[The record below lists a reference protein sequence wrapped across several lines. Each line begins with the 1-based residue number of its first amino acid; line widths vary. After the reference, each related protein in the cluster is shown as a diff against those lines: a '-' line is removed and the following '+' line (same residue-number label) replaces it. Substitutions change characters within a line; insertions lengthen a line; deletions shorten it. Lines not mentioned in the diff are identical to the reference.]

1 MPDSNIAVSD
11 GAVFNEKPTASF
23 STLHEESW
31 QFQATNK
38 KVQNNEAKCGSFLE
52 FDDNIYKCRLDSG
65 SSLNSGIDSRSGSD
79 SSHGLRPLEAGAGA
93 NTRLLVKDSK
103 LSDKKLSEKDVV
115 DNKKLSADDI
125 IRMKEKLAAAR
136 ELSKHKGL
144 EGKPVVGVK
153 EPIKESVKESVKE
166 PVKEPIKEP
175 LKEPIKQPIKETIKQ
190 PLKETTNEPINEK
203 LYPKKDMAAVERQNV
218 IDRRKFEQSMTP
230 EQLKKIEEMKKSQ
243 KSKF

>member
-23 STLHEESW
+23 SALHEESW
-31 QFQATNK
+31 QFQATSK
-38 KVQNNEAKCGSFLE
+38 KMQNNEAKCGSFLE

-65 SSLNSGIDSRSGSD
+65 SSFSSNLDSRSGSD
-79 SSHGLRPLEAGAGA
+79 SGHGLRPLEAGTGP

-103 LSDKKLSEKDVV
+103 LSDKKLPEKDVV

-136 ELSKHKGL
+136 ELNKHKGL

-153 EPIKESVKESVKE
+153 EPIKESVKE
-166 PVKEPIKEP
+166 PVKEPTKEP
-175 LKEPIKQPIKETIKQ
+175 LKEPIKQPTKESIKQ
-190 PLKETTNEPINEK
+190 PLRETTNEPINEK

-218 IDRRKFEQSMTP
+218 IDRRTFEQSMTP